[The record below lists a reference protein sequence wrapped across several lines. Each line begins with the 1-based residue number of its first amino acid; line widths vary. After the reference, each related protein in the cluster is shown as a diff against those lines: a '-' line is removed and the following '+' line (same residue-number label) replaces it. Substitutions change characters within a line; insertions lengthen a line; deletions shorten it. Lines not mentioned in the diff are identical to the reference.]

1 MWIVNKL
8 LWLLLLWGG
17 FAVNLYAQQ
26 MEVKDFRKLSRP
38 WLGKRSYSIDKKSA
52 TLDFFTEEEGFTF
65 LADAKI
71 PVEPQAGEGCIT
83 LLLPHKTR
91 FVQVDHP
98 KHGTLVWK
106 VPKKYL
112 KRKKHYQAVL
122 QVCSADE
129 EFRLKEQWVVFRIS
143 PRNAMVRV
151 DSTLVSTRN
160 GEASFYLPLG
170 KHPYKVESPFYR
182 AVEDS
187 FSLDET
193 ARKVI
198 ELELQPVYSYLTVSA
213 PWEEAEILVDGNRI
227 GSGEATS
234 GRLMAGNHRVEVIHD
249 SGLACCRYVS
259 LGEVEKKH
267 VVFVAEDFSV
277 PDRKVIFA
285 AEENRIADSISSDSA
300 VVSSVVPVDDSVRL
314 AASVRIMAPA
324 PDISILLN
332 REVIG
337 TGEWQGELPFG
348 DYALQTRKDSLESTV
363 TWLSVR
369 DNRMKE
375 INLAVPQI
383 AYGMLN
389 IQSNVA
395 DAEIWING
403 EKRGYTPC
411 VIKQLP
417 SGIPCKVTLRKSG
430 YREVSEY
437 AVPPRNSIMDIT
449 IRLKKK

>member
-1 MWIVNKL
+1 MAAS
-8 LWLLLLWGG
+8 
-17 FAVNLYAQQ
+17 AVGRFCSQP
-26 MEVKDFRKLSRP
+26 VCP
-38 WLGKRSYSIDKKSA
+38 TYSIDKKSA

-91 FVQVDHP
+91 FVQVNHP

-267 VVFVAEDFSV
+267 VVFVAKDFSV

-285 AEENRIADSISSDSA
+285 AEENRIADSIPSDST

-314 AASVRIMAPA
+314 AAPVRIMAPA

-389 IQSNVA
+389 IQSNVT
-395 DAEIWING
+395 DAEVWVNE
-403 EKRGYTPC
+403 EKKGYTPC
-411 VIKQLP
+411 IVKYLP
-417 SGIPCKVTLRKSG
+417 AGIRCKVTLRKYG
-430 YREVSEY
+430 YKEVSEY
-437 AVPPRNSIMDIT
+437 IIPPKNNIMDIT

>member
-26 MEVKDFRKLSRP
+26 MEVKAFRKLSRP
-38 WLGKRSYSIDKKSA
+38 WLGKRTYSIDKKSA
-52 TLDFFTEEEGFTF
+52 TLDFFTEEKGFTF

-91 FVQVDHP
+91 FVQVNHP

-259 LGEVEKKH
+259 LGEVEKKY
-267 VVFVAEDFSV
+267 VVFVAKDFSV

-285 AEENRIADSISSDSA
+285 AEENRIADSIPSDST
-300 VVSSVVPVDDSVRL
+300 VISSVVPVDDSVRL
-314 AASVRIMAPA
+314 AAPVRIMAPA

-389 IQSNVA
+389 IQSNVT
-395 DAEIWING
+395 DAEVWVNE
-403 EKRGYTPC
+403 EKKGYTPC
-411 VIKQLP
+411 IVKYLP
-417 SGIPCKVTLRKSG
+417 AGIRCKVTLRKYG
-430 YREVSEY
+430 YKEVSEY
-437 AVPPRNSIMDIT
+437 IIPPKNNIMDIT